1 MSNKPSV
8 ILIEEDPVISLQ
20 LSRLLVQ
27 WGYEIFEKCDTIT
40 DAILAIK
47 SPLSKPDLLI
57 ANIPYTH
64 TEQHL
69 QLLKVFRF
77 LYKTP
82 TLFVT
87 TAPPQTILSANP
99 GSTYFGLLSKP
110 YTTYQMQKAIYNT
123 LYL

>member
-1 MSNKPSV
+1 MRNKSS
-8 ILIEEDPVISLQ
+8 ILLIEEDPIISAQ
-20 LSRLLVQ
+20 LSQSLVN
-27 WGYEIFEKCDTIT
+27 WGYELFEKCETIT

-47 SPLSKPDLLI
+47 DPICKPDLLI
-57 ANIPYTH
+57 VNIPYTH

-77 LYKTP
+77 LYNTP

-87 TAPPQTILSANP
+87 TAPPQAIFSANP

-123 LYL
+123 LYV